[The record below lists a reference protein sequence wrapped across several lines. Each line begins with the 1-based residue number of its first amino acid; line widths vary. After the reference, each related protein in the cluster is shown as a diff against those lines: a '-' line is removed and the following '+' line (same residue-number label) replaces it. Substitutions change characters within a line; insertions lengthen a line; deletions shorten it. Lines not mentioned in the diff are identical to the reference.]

1 MKENEQSGPNREQV
15 ARLLEQS
22 VILWDDPVPMMV
34 HDLPAGASVQTLTH
48 RPHHLHR
55 TNQLHRP
62 MPVRCFGH

>member
-1 MKENEQSGPNREQV
+1 MNDKEQPGTDRERLV
-15 ARLLEQS
+15 RLLNQS
-22 VILWDDPVPMMV
+22 FILWDDPVPMMV
-34 HDLPAGASVQTLTH
+34 HDLPAGASTQASVH